1 MDAATVMEIAPD
13 IFRISMFLPTQKLEF
28 NEFLVRDEQPL
39 LFHTG
44 PRKTFGEVLAAVRTV
59 IDPTKLRWIGFSHFE
74 ADECGALNEWLTVAP
89 DAQAVCSQVAVNVN
103 VNDFAEKPG
112 KALAHNEVLATGQ
125 RRFRFLRTPHVP
137 HTWEAGL
144 MFEETQRILFCSDLF
159 FQSGQHPAL
168 TESEVASAA
177 ADTLKKYQ
185 SSPMANSVAYTPYTD
200 RIMAGLAAL
209 EPAALAIMHGPT
221 YRGDCAGQL
230 RALAASTKEL
240 LANDTTWRN

>member
-1 MDAATVMEIAPD
+1 MAAVNVTEIAPD
-13 IFRISMFLPTQKLEF
+13 VFRLCLYLPQQKLEF

-89 DAQAVCSQVAVNVN
+89 DAQAVCSQVAANVS
-103 VNDFAEKPG
+103 VNDFAERPA
-112 KALAHNEVLATGQ
+112 KALAHDEVLTTGR
-125 RRFRFLRTPHVP
+125 RRFRFQRTPHVP
-137 HTWEAGL
+137 HAWESGL
-144 MFEETQRILFCSDLF
+144 MFEESQRILLCSDLF

-168 TESEVASAA
+168 TESEVVSAA

-185 SSPMANSVAYTPYTD
+185 SSPMANSVPYTPLTD

-209 EPAALAIMHGPT
+209 EPATLAIMHGPT

-230 RALAASTKEL
+230 RALATATREL
-240 LANDTTWRN
+240 FANDTKWP